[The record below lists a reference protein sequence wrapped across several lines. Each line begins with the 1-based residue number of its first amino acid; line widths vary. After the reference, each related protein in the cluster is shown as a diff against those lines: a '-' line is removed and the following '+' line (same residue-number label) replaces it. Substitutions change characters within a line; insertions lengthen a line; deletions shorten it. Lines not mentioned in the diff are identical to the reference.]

1 MKFEFKEKDFE
12 PVSADPVEQV
22 ARSLDDMIDLTA
34 SILTVWHDIDDAQLL
49 QAALGAAI
57 DYWCHDHQWDPVLFT
72 EKVEE
77 LVSIVNDLYGGP
89 NDETD

>member
-1 MKFEFKEKDFE
+1 MKFEFKDIEFE
-12 PVSADPVEQV
+12 PTELDPVNRA

-49 QAALGAAI
+49 QASLGAAI
-57 DYWCHDHQWDPVLFT
+57 DYWCHDHHQDPVQFT
-72 EKVEE
+72 EKIAE

-89 NDETD
+89 DEE